1 MAKSRRKSFEVPVL
15 TPASDKPGHAELRPV
30 KVDKVGASRAGT
42 YWSAGYGRFLATGD
56 VSVLEPFEGET
67 LGGLPL
73 LTDPDLIEDFYFE
86 HGHID
91 FQEYYNP

>member
-1 MAKSRRKSFEVPVL
+1 MTRVPVL
-15 TPASDKPGHAELRPV
+15 TSQRARPELKEVDVTPAESSL
-30 KVDKVGASRAGT
+30 AGR
-42 YWSAGYGRFLATGD
+42 YWSSGYGRFLATGD

-91 FQEYYNP
+91 FQEYYKP